1 MSKMIQIRN
10 VPDKTH
16 RKLKARAAIEGMTL
30 SDYLLKEIQHVAD
43 LPSVREFSEHL
54 KRRDPINPPV
64 SAAEIIREMRDAH

>member
-1 MSKMIQIRN
+1 MIQIRN